1 MLQITMIKLI
11 VSSVIPRYLIKFL
24 FLDKRAYRDMEPQL
38 GIRCLRKNFQ
48 SVKNYCF
55 KIQNSKLCLMHLNTL
70 YFLFEAFKLYQILFK
85 FRMKTDRLIIIF

>member
-24 FLDKRAYRDMEPQL
+24 FLDKRAYRYMEPQL

-55 KIQNSKLCLMHLNTL
+55 KMH
-70 YFLFEAFKLYQILFK
+70 
-85 FRMKTDRLIIIF
+85 FRGSMYRFVSEDKKTPSWTWK